1 MQTTLI
7 KGTELYETFKLVLGF
22 GTHCVT
28 DTLPNYSTTAGRVS
42 KDNLI

>member
-7 KGTELYETFKLVLGF
+7 KGTELDETFKLVLGF

-28 DTLPNYSTTAGRVS
+28 DTLPNYSTAGRVS